1 MKRRHRGLKVY
12 ERKRRSS
19 GFTIV
24 ELLIVIVV
32 VAILAAIVI
41 VAYNGVQGRARDSRR
56 LEEIKTIVKAL
67 EAYKTT
73 HGNYPAAASTP
84 GAAGWEVST
93 NGTAATNFLSAL
105 VSSTD
110 GITRVPVDPVNTGD
124 SADLS
129 PAASKDNF
137 EYFYYRYGPGEYGCD
152 SALGEYYVLGVTRLD
167 GVASG
172 QNSTQSPGFSCSG
185 RNWSYEGAWV
195 TGSYT
200 N

>member
-1 MKRRHRGLKVY
+1 MRQRV
-12 ERKRRSS
+12 S

-32 VAILAAIVI
+32 IAILAAIVI

-56 LEEIKTIVKAL
+56 LQDAETIVKAL
-67 EAYKTT
+67 EAYKVT
-73 HGNYPAAASTP
+73 HGNYPPAVSTA

-93 NGTAATNFLSAL
+93 NGTSATNFLSAL

-110 GITRVPVDPVNTGD
+110 GVSKIPVDPVNTGVVG
-124 SADLS
+124 DLS
-129 PAASKDNF
+129 PASNKNNF
-137 EYFYYRYGPGEYGCD
+137 EYFYYRYGAGEYGCD
-152 SALGEYYVLGVTRLD
+152 ALRGEYYVFGITRLD

-172 QNSTQSPGFSCSG
+172 QNSAASPGFSCSG
-185 RNWSYEGAWV
+185 RNWAYEGAWA
-195 TGSYT
+195 TGNYT